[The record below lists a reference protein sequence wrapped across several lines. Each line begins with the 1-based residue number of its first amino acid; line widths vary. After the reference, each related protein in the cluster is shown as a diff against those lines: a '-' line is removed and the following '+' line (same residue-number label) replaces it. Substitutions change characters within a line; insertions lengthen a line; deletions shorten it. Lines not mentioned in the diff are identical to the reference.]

1 MCSIVQLRRQ
11 FNLAMNRANAPEA
24 PHASS
29 HSTKHSLASPYQQ
42 RQDDDSSSYDSLNHI
57 SVEDHINFVS
67 QTSPHETSLPNA
79 RAAAR
84 RSPHHAAHSDDDDE
98 AADSRHYRDL
108 LSSITSNMRE
118 NKLGGGGIEP
128 FEIDHTSEVRVPVPS
143 AASFNPYPA
152 PVSRSHTRV
161 GGGASAAAQL
171 QKSSKASAA
180 AVAEAASAAHHA
192 YARPFSGSSGADSLR
207 PFDIAAVEERMK
219 LMRQSYLDQVRAIA
233 GAQTKAFTVTAPD
246 SMSARRMS
254 RLATPGGQLRSMKGP
269 SFAALTPRAFAP
281 CLHLRRSHSCFY
293 DTSTARHATHAIL
306 RFLHRSQAGHRERQ
320 CGERSGAAAGCL
332 HSEILSFQTFL
343 CPRLLLPSSSSHIQW
358 RHCCRALPGLPL
370 HSRCTCFVSFFI
382 VC

>member
-79 RAAAR
+79 RATAR
-84 RSPHHAAHSDDDDE
+84 RSPHHATHSDDDDE

-118 NKLGGGGIEP
+118 NRLGGGGIEP
-128 FEIDHTSEVRVPVPS
+128 FEIDHTSEVHVPVPS

-269 SFAALTPRAFAP
+269 FSLQSRHVRLLFACICGARIHICTEL
-281 CLHLRRSHSCFY
+281 
-293 DTSTARHATHAIL
+293 ARH
-306 RFLHRSQAGHRERQ
+306 
-320 CGERSGAAAGCL
+320 
-332 HSEILSFQTFL
+332 
-343 CPRLLLPSSSSHIQW
+343 
-358 RHCCRALPGLPL
+358 
-370 HSRCTCFVSFFI
+370 VM
-382 VC
+382 